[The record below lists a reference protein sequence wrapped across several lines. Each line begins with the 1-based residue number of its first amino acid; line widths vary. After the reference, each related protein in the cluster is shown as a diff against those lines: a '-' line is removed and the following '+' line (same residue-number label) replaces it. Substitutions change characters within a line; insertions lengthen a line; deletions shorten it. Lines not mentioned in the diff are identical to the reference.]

1 MVQGETM
8 KTKRYKIK
16 FNILSTFFLII
27 LILQIIGSVAEVI
40 NEYVQISDKI
50 LPFITILLT
59 P

>member
-1 MVQGETM
+1 M